1 MIQLKNKEWSTES
14 KERTVEM
21 KKRIQTFYVI
31 EHLWIL
37 NTGISQLTKWEK
49 DQDNSKIEGIIL
61 TS

>member
-1 MIQLKNKEWSTES
+1 
-14 KERTVEM
+14 M